1 MFITCKDQLT
11 VTLADHPS
19 RDIGKVL
26 VRRRSSW
33 FTIAK
38 VLYHP
43 SYARLICFELGY
55 HDGKLASGEEI
66 IYNQKQKSIQYTIY
80 SILYAWTYFQ
90 RSSLESTVLG
100 KSERTERLIGR
111 PKRRKLKINWIVH
124 IFPTVHFVANDRPI

>member
-55 HDGKLASGEEI
+55 HDGKLASGKEI
-66 IYNQKQKSIQYTIY
+66 IDFQKQKIKYTVYAVYSIQH
-80 SILYAWTYFQ
+80 A
-90 RSSLESTVLG
+90 
-100 KSERTERLIGR
+100 
-111 PKRRKLKINWIVH
+111 
-124 IFPTVHFVANDRPI
+124 

>member
-11 VTLADHPS
+11 VALADHPS

-43 SYARLICFELGY
+43 SFARLICFELGY
-55 HDGKLASGEEI
+55 HDGKLASGRKNEVTAALVYMYRI
-66 IYNQKQKSIQYTIY
+66 HVPVFLIHFQW
-80 SILYAWTYFQ
+80 ILC
-90 RSSLESTVLG
+90 
-100 KSERTERLIGR
+100 
-111 PKRRKLKINWIVH
+111 
-124 IFPTVHFVANDRPI
+124 